1 MMSYFCVGS
10 CTGGKQHDASRKI
23 PSELSAVCYNALNSC
38 ILRTKPYLV
47 YCLQSQLN
55 LTTGKEGNIE
65 NKRLRNSV
73 VLDYP
78 NISIEEN
85 LAFEYN
91 QNKK

>member
-1 MMSYFCVGS
+1 
-10 CTGGKQHDASRKI
+10 
-23 PSELSAVCYNALNSC
+23 LSSKSV
-38 ILRTKPYLV
+38 KPH
-47 YCLQSQLN
+47 N
-55 LTTGKEGNIE
+55 RIEGNIE